1 MRLRR
6 RGGEDGGGGGEDRGW
21 VSAAG
26 GGGGDGSG
34 GEWWP
39 PLETNGRWSRGSR
52 GLALSCLTV
61 KTAAIHPSKSKTV
74 VTQTLLYN
82 DNNLGSDVEVSR
94 KKEKNC
100 KIVLPF
106 SYCKVQI
113 FPNMTVY
120 INVRLNLSRGLP
132 TALQC
137 SLAN

>member
-74 VTQTLLYN
+74 VTQTLVFILQGADLSKHDCIYQRPTESQS
-82 DNNLGSDVEVSR
+82 GPSDSVAMLFA
-94 KKEKNC
+94 KL
-100 KIVLPF
+100 VLH
-106 SYCKVQI
+106 
-113 FPNMTVY
+113 
-120 INVRLNLSRGLP
+120 LSR
-132 TALQC
+132 
-137 SLAN
+137 